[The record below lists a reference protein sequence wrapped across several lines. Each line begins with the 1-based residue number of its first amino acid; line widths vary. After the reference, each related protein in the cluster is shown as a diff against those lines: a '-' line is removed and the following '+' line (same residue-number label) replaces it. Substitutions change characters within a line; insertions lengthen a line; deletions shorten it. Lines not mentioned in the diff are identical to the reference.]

1 MPQPLASGFVLL
13 TISVAA
19 AACSRQDEA
28 LQQHQEK
35 LESLTAS
42 TTAIANAWLAG
53 STSGTYTSTALERT
67 FALVE
72 QERASLASAPR
83 MLVDSR
89 GAGMS
94 QSAERLSRLLA
105 AMQHDV
111 RGSDPRSLR
120 QRVSDLSN
128 LRSEPR

>member
-1 MPQPLASGFVLL
+1 
-13 TISVAA
+13 VA
-19 AACSRQDEA
+19 RW
-28 LQQHQEK
+28 QH
-35 LESLTAS
+35 L
-42 TTAIANAWLAG
+42 
-53 STSGTYTSTALERT
+53 GTYTSTALEQT

-72 QERASLASAPR
+72 RERASLASAPR

-111 RGSDPRSLR
+111 RGSDAQSLR
-120 QRVSDLSN
+120 QRVSDLFS
-128 LRSEPR
+128 LKPVARSP